1 MAEGIAA
8 NEEQRRVLAE
18 ILPPGAAADK
28 VIRKLECSKRRLL
41 ESRAN
46 RRSSAELK
54 AKRAKWL
61 GRIKAWN
68 KVRELEEPE
77 WWERNTAALV
87 RARLEEAAFHLGQLS
102 VRIQAF
108 ARRQDPDRQAVY
120 FDILCV
126 WELDLGGKLRYSCDP
141 YADEPEPTG
150 ELITYFEWAANFILG
165 NEAPGRHGIADIIDK
180 YRKKDRMWPADLI
193 VESPELGTPALESR
207 TPTD

>member
-8 NEEQRRVLAE
+8 NEEQRRRLAE
-18 ILPPGAAADK
+18 ILSPGTAADK

-46 RRSSAELK
+46 RKPNVELK
-54 AKRAKWL
+54 AERAKWQS
-61 GRIKAWN
+61 RIKAWK
-68 KVRELEEPE
+68 KVGGLEEPE

-87 RARLEEAAFHLGQLS
+87 EEAASRILQLS

-108 ARRQDPDRQAVY
+108 GRRQDPDRELVY

-126 WELDLGGKLRYSCDP
+126 WERDVGGELTFSRNAYSDQ
-141 YADEPEPTG
+141 PEPTG
-150 ELITYFEWAANFILG
+150 ELVTYFEWAANFILG
-165 NEAPGRHGIADIIDK
+165 NEAPGRHGIGDIIDK
-180 YRKKDRMWPADLI
+180 YRKKDRFWPADLI
-193 VESPELGTPALESR
+193 VESPGLGTPALESR